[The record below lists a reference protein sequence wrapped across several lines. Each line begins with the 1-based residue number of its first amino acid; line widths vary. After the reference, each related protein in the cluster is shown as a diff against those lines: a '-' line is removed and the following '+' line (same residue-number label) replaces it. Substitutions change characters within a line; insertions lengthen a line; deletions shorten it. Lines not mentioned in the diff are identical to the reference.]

1 MQIVLKFVPYYET
14 YISAELPRIPR
25 QDLLAS
31 LEFRAQDLRA
41 NLEITGVFIWKIKI
55 PSRWQAGSLRPWSF

>member
-14 YISAELPRIPR
+14 YISAELTRIAR
-25 QDLLAS
+25 QDSQAS
-31 LEFRAQDLRA
+31 LEFRVQNMRA

-55 PSRWQAGSLRPWSF
+55 PSRWQAGSLRHWSF